1 MNKTTFIK
9 NLYKAV
15 DDKNLEDLS
24 ELLSDNVRF
33 CIANHD
39 PINGKET
46 ALKANQ
52 AFFSSI
58 TSMKHHIDTVWEQDS
73 DVICNGSVD
82 YIRLDGSEF
91 SAPFATV
98 LKLQADKIADYLVYA
113 DISQL

>member
-1 MNKTTFIK
+1 MNKTTFIE

-15 DDKNLEDLS
+15 DNKSVQDLS
-24 ELLSDNVRF
+24 DFLSDNVCFR
-33 CIANHD
+33 IANHD

-58 TSMKHHIDTVWEQDS
+58 TSMAHQIDSVWEQDD
-73 DVICNGSVD
+73 DVICNGIVD
-82 YIRLDGSEF
+82 YVRLDGSAF
-91 SAPFATV
+91 SAPFATI
-98 LKLQADKIADYLVYA
+98 LKLQNNKIVNYLVYA